1 MLEEGKKAPS
11 FKLKDQNGKL
21 VSLND
26 FKGQNIVLYFY
37 PKDDTSGCTKEA
49 CNFKDDLPKFGK
61 LNAVILGISPD
72 SIESHKKFA
81 AKYKLPFTLLSDEEK
96 EVIKKYDVWKEKSMY
111 GRKYM
116 GVERST
122 FIIDKQGKISKIF
135 RKVKVDKHND
145 EVMASIKEIL

>member
-1 MLEEGKKAPS
+1 
-11 FKLKDQNGKL
+11 
-21 VSLND
+21 
-26 FKGQNIVLYFY
+26 
-37 PKDDTSGCTKEA
+37 
-49 CNFKDDLPKFGK
+49 
-61 LNAVILGISPD
+61 
-72 SIESHKKFA
+72 
-81 AKYKLPFTLLSDEEK
+81 
-96 EVIKKYDVWKEKSMY
+96 MY